1 MKGLK
6 HILPFWIGGRVMKMW
21 PWSMILI
28 AAILGTALA
37 PADSAETKLLF
48 RAQGASIPT
57 GKPIALGKVE
67 VAFYS
72 AIRVVVNTHPDSNA
86 NATIQLILMEGD
98 EQYLASLDTIVIPP
112 NSSATRL
119 YSVPGRKLLI
129 EAAAEGG
136 TGSTSIDVIVYGTQ

>member
-1 MKGLK
+1 
-6 HILPFWIGGRVMKMW
+6 MKMW
-21 PWSMILI
+21 PWYMLLI
-28 AAILGTALA
+28 FAIIGTTLS

-72 AIRVVVNTHPDSNA
+72 AIRVVASTHPDSNA

-98 EQYLASLDTIVIPP
+98 EQYLTSLDTIVVPP
-112 NSSATRL
+112 KSSTTRL
-119 YSVPGRKLLI
+119 YPIPGRKLLI
-129 EAAAEGG
+129 EAATDG
-136 TGSTSIDVIVYGTQ
+136 TSGSTSVDVIVYGTQ